1 MKHLETKTLPK
12 KPTRTIINHERERV
26 PYSTG
31 LQRRKRAETRK
42 LRIEAK
48 VLTAQLAQLKR
59 RRQEH
64 IKNASALS
72 SGIQRQHMINWRSVA
87 AVACEQRQIAE
98 RINCELKAIM
108 ADQESVRS
116 SVLQV
121 LVKTNAINLK
131 SLYNEKSRV
140 FSVVDTSTLVSYRCQ
155 TSPLLNCMEITS
167 STPMTYSVHE
177 TGDWLW
183 SYIITTRKNAVN
195 SIDKTMQGPLDMTGV
210 LSRREGLQI
219 LNNVSAFRRFN
230 EGDQIFVVGSA
241 MWFLPSAGLVL
252 QDNNWTVI
260 SPSPTNPEY
269 KCVVRNCYKLE
280 ATPVSAANTQTQKA
294 TLDLVGNRMRI
305 IIQSMQDTL
314 LGHDERSS
322 TYTC

>member
-1 MKHLETKTLPK
+1 MPRLSAIFEFLDTLDIDFTNSESANEMKHLETKTLPK

-108 ADQESVRS
+108 ADQDSVRS

-121 LVKTNAINLK
+121 LVKTNAINEKDVNFLRNTKPRPDSTLPTELLRGDNGGAGEQAKK
-131 SLYNEKSRV
+131 SL
-140 FSVVDTSTLVSYRCQ
+140 
-155 TSPLLNCMEITS
+155 
-167 STPMTYSVHE
+167 
-177 TGDWLW
+177 
-183 SYIITTRKNAVN
+183 
-195 SIDKTMQGPLDMTGV
+195 
-210 LSRREGLQI
+210 
-219 LNNVSAFRRFN
+219 
-230 EGDQIFVVGSA
+230 
-241 MWFLPSAGLVL
+241 
-252 QDNNWTVI
+252 
-260 SPSPTNPEY
+260 
-269 KCVVRNCYKLE
+269 
-280 ATPVSAANTQTQKA
+280 
-294 TLDLVGNRMRI
+294 
-305 IIQSMQDTL
+305 
-314 LGHDERSS
+314 
-322 TYTC
+322 

>member
-1 MKHLETKTLPK
+1 MNTSSFFESEMPRLSAIFEFLDTLDIDFTNSESANEMKHLEAKTLPK

-108 ADQESVRS
+108 ADQDSVRS

-121 LVKTNAINLK
+121 LVKTNAINEKDVNFLRNTKPRPDSTLPTELLRGDNGGAGEQAKK
-131 SLYNEKSRV
+131 SL
-140 FSVVDTSTLVSYRCQ
+140 
-155 TSPLLNCMEITS
+155 
-167 STPMTYSVHE
+167 
-177 TGDWLW
+177 
-183 SYIITTRKNAVN
+183 
-195 SIDKTMQGPLDMTGV
+195 
-210 LSRREGLQI
+210 
-219 LNNVSAFRRFN
+219 
-230 EGDQIFVVGSA
+230 
-241 MWFLPSAGLVL
+241 
-252 QDNNWTVI
+252 
-260 SPSPTNPEY
+260 
-269 KCVVRNCYKLE
+269 
-280 ATPVSAANTQTQKA
+280 
-294 TLDLVGNRMRI
+294 
-305 IIQSMQDTL
+305 
-314 LGHDERSS
+314 
-322 TYTC
+322 